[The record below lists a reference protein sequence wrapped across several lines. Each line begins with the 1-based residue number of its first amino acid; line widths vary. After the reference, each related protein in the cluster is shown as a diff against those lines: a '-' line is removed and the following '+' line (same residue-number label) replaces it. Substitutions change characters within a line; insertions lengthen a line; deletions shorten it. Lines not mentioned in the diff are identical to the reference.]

1 MNRPWY
7 NIMKVGVM
15 ASGRG
20 SNFQALIDASQ
31 KGLMPNVE
39 LEILIVNKKDAYAI
53 IRAEENNIEYK
64 IITSDDRTREEFDQ
78 SVLKILKENEI
89 EVVVLAGF
97 MRLLTPEFIESYRN
111 KILNIHPSLLP
122 LFPGAHAHRDAITHG
137 AKISGCTAHFVDEG
151 IDTGPIIMQKSVNV
165 DDDETEETLSE
176 KILPHEHEI
185 LPKALQLLCSEK
197 IIIHSRDVEILPD

>member
-1 MNRPWY
+1 
-7 NIMKVGVM
+7 MKVGIM

-31 KGLMPNVE
+31 KGKMPDVE
-39 LEILIVNKKDAYAI
+39 LALLIVNKKDAYAI
-53 IRAEENNIEYK
+53 KRAEKNNIEYQV
-64 IITSDDRTREEFDQ
+64 ITSDDRTRSEFDQ
-78 SVLKILKENEI
+78 TVLKIMKDKKI

-97 MRLLTPEFIESYRN
+97 MRLLTPEFIKTYQN
-111 KILNIHPSLLP
+111 KIINIHPSLLP
-122 LFPGAHAHRDAITHG
+122 LFPGAHAHRDTINSG

-151 IDTGPIIMQKSVNV
+151 IDTGPIIMQKTVELTES
-165 DDDETEETLSE
+165 ETEESLSE

-197 IIIHSRDVEILPD
+197 IVLHGREVEILSD